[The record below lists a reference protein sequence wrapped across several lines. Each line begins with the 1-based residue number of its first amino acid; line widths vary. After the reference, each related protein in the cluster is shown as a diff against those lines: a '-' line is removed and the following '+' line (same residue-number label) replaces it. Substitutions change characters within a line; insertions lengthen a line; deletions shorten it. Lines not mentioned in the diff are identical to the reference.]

1 MVVSSEPAIMPTT
14 ALDIAAM
21 LTSCPSPGSP
31 LPIPLENAS
40 AERART
46 RRDAAERKRR
56 ERARRREAGMPDPRS
71 VDSAIAQAVATILMQ
86 SSIPARIQQTKTLD
100 GIAVSLKSIMGEAMA
115 ILVEGRNV
123 PAAGARQAL
132 IDRLSLAG

>member
-1 MVVSSEPAIMPTT
+1 MSTT
-14 ALDIAAM
+14 AHDIARM
-21 LTSCPSPGSP
+21 LSTFPVPGSP
-31 LPIPLENAS
+31 LPIPLENPS

-56 ERARRREAGMPDPRS
+56 ERVRRREAGMPDPRS
-71 VDSAIAQAVATILMQ
+71 VDSAIAQAVATILTQ
-86 SSIPARIQQTKTLD
+86 ASIPSQIRERRSMD
-100 GIAVSLKSIMGEAMA
+100 GIAVSLRSIVGEAMQ

-132 IDRLSLAG
+132 VDRLTLAG

>member
-1 MVVSSEPAIMPTT
+1 MTT
-14 ALDIAAM
+14 ALDIATM
-21 LTSCPSPGSP
+21 LTSCPSPGAP

-46 RRDAAERKRR
+46 RRSAAERKRN
-56 ERARRREAGMPDPRS
+56 ERARRRDAGMPDPRS

-86 SSIPARIQQTKTLD
+86 SSIPARIQRTKSMD
-100 GIAVSLKSIMGEAMA
+100 GVAVCLKSVLGEAMT

-132 IDRLSLAG
+132 IDRLALAG